1 MEEINPAKPR
11 RRWKI
16 AFISQPEYFRF
27 IYEQSLD
34 DFADVFEFK
43 LRMGLRPEDFAA
55 LVACQA
61 DYNFFFRGEFVPDG
75 VLEQLS
81 GCNVALSSEP
91 FPRLIDGRYE
101 YTLDSINRYLD
112 FRSIRTKPYD
122 HVFHYDAA
130 SLPLLRK
137 DGLALS
143 GAFAFPV
150 DTMVYNNQTRP
161 QPWDL
166 FFIGRSTLHREAH
179 FGYLKH
185 HHQFLHICH
194 GIFGAPLVDY
204 LCAAKICLN
213 VHAEDEVSWEPRMQ
227 MMLACGVFVIS
238 EKITPNPY
246 LRPGIDYVEIAS
258 PQELHQ
264 AVAHYLEHDD
274 ERRAIARN
282 GYERVRQVLNSTTC
296 FQQMLLNLDRKQYPR
311 FTVSG
316 GSRLCNAAIKARQ
329 TWRRWQRAMHLSQ

>member
-1 MEEINPAKPR
+1 MEEMNAPPPQ

-27 IYEQSLD
+27 IYEHSLD
-34 DFADVFEFK
+34 DFAEVFEFK
-43 LRMGLRPEDFAA
+43 VRMGLKSEDFAE

-61 DYNFFFRGEFVPDG
+61 DCNFFFRPEFVPDG
-75 VLEQLS
+75 VLEQLI
-81 GCNVALSSEP
+81 GYKVALSSEP
-91 FPRLIDGRYE
+91 FPRLINDRYE
-101 YTLDSINRYLD
+101 YTLDSVNRYLD
-112 FRSIRTKPYD
+112 FRSIRHKPYD
-122 HVFHYDAA
+122 YVFHYDAA

-143 GAFAFPV
+143 GEFAFPV
-150 DTMVYNNQTRP
+150 DTTVYNRQARP
-161 QPWDL
+161 LLWDL
-166 FFIGRSTLHREAH
+166 FFIGRSTPHREAY
-179 FGYLKH
+179 FGFLKH

-213 VHAEDEVSWEPRMQ
+213 IHAEDEVSWEPRMQ

-264 AVAHYLEHDD
+264 AVAYYLEHDD
-274 ERRAIARN
+274 ERRAIAHN

-296 FQQMLLNLDRKQYPR
+296 FQQMMLDLDKGLYPK
-311 FTVSG
+311 FAVSG
-316 GSRLCNAAIKARQ
+316 EARLCAVTTKARE
-329 TWRRWQRAMHLSQ
+329 TWRRWQWAKRRP

>member
-55 LVACQA
+55 LVAYQA

-112 FRSIRTKPYD
+112 FRSIRNKPYD
-122 HVFHYDAA
+122 YVFHYDAA

-143 GAFAFPV
+143 GEFAFPV
-150 DTMVYNNQTRP
+150 DTAVYNRQTRP

-166 FFIGRSTLHREAH
+166 FFIGRSTPHREAH

-227 MMLACGVFVIS
+227 MMLACGAFVIS
-238 EKITPNPY
+238 EKITPNAY
-246 LRPGIDYVEIAS
+246 LRPGIDYVEISS
-258 PQELHQ
+258 PHELHQ
-264 AVAHYLEHDD
+264 AVEYYLQHDA
-274 ERRAIARN
+274 ERMRIAKS
-282 GYERVRQVLNSTTC
+282 GYEQVQQFLNSENCFKQLIADLDNDEYRKFTVGRGSNLLSTATKMRDRWRQVKC
-296 FQQMLLNLDRKQYPR
+296 
-311 FTVSG
+311 
-316 GSRLCNAAIKARQ
+316 
-329 TWRRWQRAMHLSQ
+329 HLIRSE